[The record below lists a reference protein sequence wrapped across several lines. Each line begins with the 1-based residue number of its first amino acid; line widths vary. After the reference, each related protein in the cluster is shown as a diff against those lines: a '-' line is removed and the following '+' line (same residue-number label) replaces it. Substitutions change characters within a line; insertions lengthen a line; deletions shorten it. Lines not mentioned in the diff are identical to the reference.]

1 MKCFMDKIEHL
12 CLQGCTRRWLYE
24 KELQKVQPRFWI
36 FFFFFKD
43 HINLYFVSTFRALQ
57 TSAFIAPGRRWQ
69 VGKYYAFPQ
78 NLKETDVTTAKLG
91 LA

>member
-12 CLQGCTRRWLYE
+12 CLQSCTRSWLYE
-24 KELQKVQPRFWI
+24 KELQKVQPRFCL
-36 FFFFFKD
+36 FFFFLKD
-43 HINLYFVSTFRALQ
+43 HINLYFVSTFRPCKLQ
-57 TSAFIAPGRRWQ
+57 PLLHLEEG
-69 VGKYYAFPQ
+69 GKYYAFLQ